1 MKNIIQTAE
10 QLLGRKLTANDGY
23 TMDEIKQAENML
35 GLTMPEALKH
45 FYSSV
50 GKVEVLTSSFQ
61 RFLPL
66 DELQSDGEK
75 IIFLAENQV

>member
-23 TMDEIKQAENML
+23 TTDEIKQAENML

-45 FYSSV
+45 FY
-50 GKVEVLTSSFQ
+50 L
-61 RFLPL
+61 L
-66 DELQSDGEK
+66 EK
-75 IIFLAENQV
+75 